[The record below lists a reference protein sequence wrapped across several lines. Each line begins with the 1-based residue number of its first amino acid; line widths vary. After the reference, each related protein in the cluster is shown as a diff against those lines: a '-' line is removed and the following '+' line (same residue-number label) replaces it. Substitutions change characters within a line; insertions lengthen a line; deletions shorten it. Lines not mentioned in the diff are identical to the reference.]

1 MPLKSSSAVLRVPM
15 EGYVKL
21 YEMLENALRQAGE
34 EAGMLLGQG
43 LSVTLT
49 DAISFTKAAYF
60 GDLDDG
66 VFVMSVESREGYPG
80 QFYIL
85 FNLRD
90 AILMSSLLLG
100 IPAPR
105 IQEKRRL
112 SIIETDDIDA
122 FGEIGNM
129 INGAMNSTFQAS
141 LSGKAHL
148 KQMGAKKYVPEIDPI
163 SDEEPIPDGDY
174 LMFRAR
180 LEMEGHE
187 MHHLDLL
194 IPTVLANLY
203 DPQPEVSEEPAPS
216 SSQPSEEP
224 STETIAAAQ
233 PSSTVPDVM
242 EDSAA
247 VLPRSSVVAGTVG
260 EDMVAIFEDDEQDRA
275 NMKAALEFTGFK
287 IVDGPLNSDVKEL
300 FSHGKVRMV
309 LIGSQDA
316 DDRELAVCIKIN
328 ALRQDDPVPV
338 VMCALRW
345 TRTAVLKALKYG
357 ARDIIIKPCD
367 ADEIASKVKRL
378 CRLPSI

>member
-1 MPLKSSSAVLRVPM
+1 M

-21 YEMLENALRQAGE
+21 YEMLESALRQAGE
-34 EAGMLLGQG
+34 EAGMLLGQS

-49 DAISFTKAAYF
+49 DALSFTKTAYF
-60 GDLDDG
+60 ADLDDG
-66 VFVMSVESREGYPG
+66 VFVMTVESREEYPG
-80 QFYIL
+80 QFYLL

-129 INGAMNSTFQAS
+129 INGAMNTTFQAS

-163 SDEEPIPDGDY
+163 SDEEPLPDGDY

-194 IPTVLANLY
+194 IPVSLSSLY
-203 DPQPEVSEEPAPS
+203 DPQPEA
-216 SSQPSEEP
+216 
-224 STETIAAAQ
+224 
-233 PSSTVPDVM
+233 VPDLPDTEPEVEEKPEVKSETTSVSAPAQKQDT
-242 EDSAA
+242 EDVSR
-247 VLPRSSVVAGTVG
+247 PRSSAIAGTVG
-260 EDMVAIFEDDEQDRA
+260 EDMIVIFEDDEQDRA
-275 NMKAALEFTGFK
+275 NIKEALGFTGFK
-287 IVDGPLNSDVKEL
+287 IVEGSLNSDVKDF
-300 FSHGKVRMV
+300 FSQGNVRMV
-309 LIGSQDA
+309 IVGSQDA

-328 ALRQDDPVPV
+328 ALRQDQPVPV

-367 ADEIASKVKRL
+367 PDEISSKVKRL
-378 CRLPSI
+378 CRLPSA